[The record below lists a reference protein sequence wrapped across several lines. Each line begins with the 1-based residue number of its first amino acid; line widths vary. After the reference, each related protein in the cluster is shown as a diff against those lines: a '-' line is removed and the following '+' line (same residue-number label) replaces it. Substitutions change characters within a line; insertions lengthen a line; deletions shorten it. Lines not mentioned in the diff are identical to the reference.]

1 MSGARFLAVVA
12 LLAVAMVLSLTVG
25 LRSIPWAE
33 YPAMLFHYDPQNA
46 AHVTVVQIRL
56 PRMLGG
62 LIAGMG
68 LGVAGTVM
76 QAVTRNPLADP
87 GVLGV
92 NAGAAFGLLIGT
104 ALLGRMSDASTTL
117 LTFPGAALAAALVF
131 ALGGGLRGDVGP
143 IRLTLA
149 GAALNALLLS
159 LVTGMVMLSQQSLD
173 AMRFW
178 VVGSLNLAA
187 ARPMGTMAL
196 VALAAGLLA
205 LALAPR
211 IEALSLG
218 VALSRGLGAHPGRA
232 QAGALAV
239 VTLATGAAVS
249 VAGPIAFLGLL
260 VPPLARLIAGHRLRA
275 ELLVSAAMGPAILL
289 LADTAGRVIFPP
301 SEVRVGIMTALIGAP
316 VFVLIARRLRPGGQ
330 S

>member
-1 MSGARFLAVVA
+1 MSPGRALAVLGFLVLAMA
-12 LLAVAMVLSLTVG
+12 LALSVG
-25 LRSIPWAE
+25 LRSIPWAD
-33 YPAMLFHYDPQNA
+33 YPAMILHYDPQNA
-46 AHVTVVQIRL
+46 AHVAVVQIRL
-56 PRMLGG
+56 PRMAGG
-62 LIAGMG
+62 LIAGAA

-76 QAVTRNPLADP
+76 QAVSRNPLADP
-87 GVLGV
+87 GILGV
-92 NAGAAFGLLIGT
+92 NAGAAFGLLAGT
-104 ALLGRMSDASTTL
+104 FLLGQLSDGATVL
-117 LTFPGAALAAALVF
+117 LTFPGAALASVLVF

-159 LVTGMVMLSQQSLD
+159 LVTGMVTLSQQSLD
-173 AMRFW
+173 VMRFW
-178 VVGSLNLAA
+178 IAGSLNLAA
-187 ARPMGTMAL
+187 TRPLGLMAL
-196 VALAAGLLA
+196 VAGAAGLLA

-249 VAGPIAFLGLL
+249 IAGPIAFLGLM
-260 VPPLARLIAGHRLRA
+260 VPPLSRLIAGHRLRA
-275 ELLVSAAMGPAILL
+275 ELMVSAALGAAILL
-289 LADTAGRVIFPP
+289 LADTLGRVILAP
-301 SEVRVGIMTALIGAP
+301 SEVRVGTMTALLGAP

-330 S
+330 A